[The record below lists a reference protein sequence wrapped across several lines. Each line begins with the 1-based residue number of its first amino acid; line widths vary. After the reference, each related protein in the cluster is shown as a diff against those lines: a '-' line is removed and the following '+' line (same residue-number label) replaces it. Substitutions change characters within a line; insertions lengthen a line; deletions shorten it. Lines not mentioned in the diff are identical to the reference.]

1 MAENIELSCVWDHTI
16 IKILNHDIQ
25 SKIGNMIKEWVVF
38 NKLEDFNSLLEYTDD
53 DFTPTGKLCYINENG
68 EKLYRKLMKEF
79 YNLRWYI
86 QHLVDLHEYQYGDNQ
101 WTNPLHESSW
111 TYITNKQFMKY
122 VNFTLY
128 EMTPEQMKINP
139 MKPIIKVRTNDEL
152 DKEEGESNTD
162 EQESTKSIEEEEEF
176 TTSEELTKD
185 EYSTFSDM
193 SKQDS
198 ESDINVDETQHQENS
213 YTPETLQNNTTI
225 HDKHNLIHDE
235 YDTSENEHIIEIETI
250 EDYGEK
256 IHETEESIPVET
268 SQVLTVFNK
277 TIHHEDDSSD
287 DKSVIEIEPPQENGE
302 QEIGKQ
308 DKLLTTTF
316 QIEIENRKVE
326 GLITY
331 STDQQIF
338 KFKVNSW
345 GVNIEFTLYELKCTI
360 NAILQHMDFYHT
372 TENPCVMMIAKHNT
386 KSCECIIIHQDE
398 LYIASS
404 TIQEILHIVKD
415 KYKIKINSNDY
426 LESNFPYDPGG
437 TMIC

>member
-1 MAENIELSCVWDHTI
+1 
-16 IKILNHDIQ
+16 
-25 SKIGNMIKEWVVF
+25 
-38 NKLEDFNSLLEYTDD
+38 
-53 DFTPTGKLCYINENG
+53 
-68 EKLYRKLMKEF
+68 MKEF

-86 QHLVDLHEYQYGDNQ
+86 QHLVDLHEYQYGDNE
-101 WTNPLHESSW
+101 WTNPLHESNW
-111 TYITNKQFMKY
+111 TYRTNKQFMKY
-122 VNFTLY
+122 VNFTLK
-128 EMTPEQMKINP
+128 EMTPEQMKMNP
-139 MKPIIKVRTNDEL
+139 IKPIIKVKTNEEL
-152 DKEEGESNTD
+152 DTEEGESNTD
-162 EQESTKSIEEEEEF
+162 EQESTISIEEEEEF
-176 TTSEELTKD
+176 TTSEELTE

-198 ESDINVDETQHQENS
+198 ESDINADQTQHQKNS

-225 HDKHNLIHDE
+225 HDKN
-235 YDTSENEHIIEIETI
+235 DTSENENIIEIETY
-250 EDYGEK
+250 EDYGER
-256 IHETEESIPVET
+256 IHETEVSIPTET

-277 TIHHEDDSSD
+277 AIHHEDNSSD
-287 DKSVIEIEPPQENGE
+287 DKSMIEIEPPKENGE
-302 QEIGKQ
+302 QENGKQ

-360 NAILQHMDFYHT
+360 DAILQHMGFYHT
-372 TENPCVMMIAKHNT
+372 TENPCVMMRAKHNT

-415 KYKIKINSNDY
+415 KYNIKINSNVYQGSD
-426 LESNFPYDPGG
+426 FPYDPGG

>member
-1 MAENIELSCVWDHTI
+1 MSENIELSYVWDHTI
-16 IKILNHDIQ
+16 IKILNHDIH

-38 NKLEDFNSLLEYTDD
+38 NKLEDFNSLLECTDD
-53 DFTPTGKLCYINENG
+53 DFTPSGKFCYINENG

-86 QHLVDLHEYQYGDNQ
+86 QHLVDEYEYQYGDNE
-101 WTNPLHESSW
+101 WTNPLHESNW
-111 TYITNKQFMKY
+111 TYRTNKQFMKY
-122 VNFTLY
+122 VNFTLK
-128 EMTPEQMKINP
+128 EMTPEQMKMNP
-139 MKPIIKVRTNDEL
+139 ITPIIKVNTNEEL
-152 DKEEGESNTD
+152 DTEEGESNTH
-162 EQESTKSIEEEEEF
+162 EQESTISNKDE
-176 TTSEELTKD
+176 D
-185 EYSTFSDM
+185 EYSTFSHM
-193 SKQDS
+193 SKQNS
-198 ESDINVDETQHQENS
+198 ESDINLDDTQHQENS
-213 YTPETLQNNTTI
+213 YTPETLQNDTTM
-225 HDKHNLIHDE
+225 HDKDDLIHEE
-235 YDTSENEHIIEIETI
+235 YDTSEDENTIEIETI

-256 IHETEESIPVET
+256 IHETEKLIPTET

-277 TIHHEDDSSD
+277 AIHHEDDSSD
-287 DKSVIEIEPPQENGE
+287 DKSVIEIDPPQENGE

-316 QIEIENRKVE
+316 QFEIENRKVE

-338 KFKVNSW
+338 IFKVNSW
-345 GVNIEFTLYELKCTI
+345 EVNIEFTLYELKCTI
-360 NAILQHMDFYHT
+360 HAILQHMGFYHT
-372 TENPCVMMIAKHNT
+372 TENPCVMMSANHKT

-404 TIQEILHIVKD
+404 TIQEILHIMKEE
-415 KYKIKINSNDY
+415 YKIKIISNVY

>member
-1 MAENIELSCVWDHTI
+1 
-16 IKILNHDIQ
+16 
-25 SKIGNMIKEWVVF
+25 
-38 NKLEDFNSLLEYTDD
+38 
-53 DFTPTGKLCYINENG
+53 
-68 EKLYRKLMKEF
+68 
-79 YNLRWYI
+79 
-86 QHLVDLHEYQYGDNQ
+86 
-101 WTNPLHESSW
+101 
-111 TYITNKQFMKY
+111 
-122 VNFTLY
+122 
-128 EMTPEQMKINP
+128 MTPEQMKMNP
-139 MKPIIKVRTNDEL
+139 IKPIIKVQTNEEL
-152 DKEEGESNTD
+152 DKEEWESNTD

-185 EYSTFSDM
+185 EHSTFSDI

-225 HDKHNLIHDE
+225 HDKNDLIHDE
-235 YDTSENEHIIEIETI
+235 YDTSENENTIEIETI

-256 IHETEESIPVET
+256 IHETEESIPTET

-287 DKSVIEIEPPQENGE
+287 DKSVIEIESPEENREQEN
-302 QEIGKQ
+302 GKQ

-360 NAILQHMDFYHT
+360 
-372 TENPCVMMIAKHNT
+372 
-386 KSCECIIIHQDE
+386 
-398 LYIASS
+398 
-404 TIQEILHIVKD
+404 
-415 KYKIKINSNDY
+415 
-426 LESNFPYDPGG
+426 
-437 TMIC
+437 

>member
-1 MAENIELSCVWDHTI
+1 MNL
-16 IKILNHDIQ
+16 IKRKGSQ
-25 SKIGNMIKEWVVF
+25 TQM
-38 NKLEDFNSLLEYTDD
+38 NKY
-53 DFTPTGKLCYINENG
+53 PP
-68 EKLYRKLMKEF
+68 
-79 YNLRWYI
+79 
-86 QHLVDLHEYQYGDNQ
+86 NQ
-101 WTNPLHESSW
+101 
-111 TYITNKQFMKY
+111 
-122 VNFTLY
+122 
-128 EMTPEQMKINP
+128 
-139 MKPIIKVRTNDEL
+139 
-152 DKEEGESNTD
+152 
-162 EQESTKSIEEEEEF
+162 IEEEEKF

-198 ESDINVDETQHQENS
+198 ESDVNVDETQHQENS

-225 HDKHNLIHDE
+225 HDKNDLIHDE
-235 YDTSENEHIIEIETI
+235 NNTSQDENIIEIETI
-250 EDYGEK
+250 EQYGEK
-256 IHETEESIPVET
+256 IHETEKSIPVET
-268 SQVLTVFNK
+268 SQILTGFNK
-277 TIHHEDDSSD
+277 AIHHEDDSSD
-287 DKSVIEIEPPQENGE
+287 DKSEIENDPPQENGE
-302 QEIGKQ
+302 QGIGKQ

-360 NAILQHMDFYHT
+360 HAILQHMGFYHT
-372 TENPCVMMIAKHNT
+372 TENPCVMMRAKHNT

-404 TIQEILHIVKD
+404 TLQEILHIVKE
-415 KYKIKINSNDY
+415 KYNIKINSNVY
-426 LESNFPYDPGG
+426 QESDFPYDPGG

>member
-1 MAENIELSCVWDHTI
+1 M
-16 IKILNHDIQ
+16 
-25 SKIGNMIKEWVVF
+25 
-38 NKLEDFNSLLEYTDD
+38 EDFNSLLQYTDD

-68 EKLYRKLMKEF
+68 VKLHRKLMKEF
-79 YNLRWYI
+79 FNLRWYI
-86 QHLVDLHEYQYGDNQ
+86 QHLIDLHEYQYGDNQ
-101 WTNPLHESSW
+101 WTNPLHEDNW
-111 TYITNKQFMKY
+111 TYRTNKHFMKY
-122 VNFTLY
+122 VNFTLK
-128 EMTPEQMKINP
+128 EMTPEQMKMNP
-139 MKPIIKVRTNDEL
+139 IKPTIKVRTNEEL
-152 DKEEGESNTD
+152 DTEEGESNTD

-198 ESDINVDETQHQENS
+198 ESEVNVDETQHQDNS

-225 HDKHNLIHDE
+225 HDKNDLIHDE
-235 YDTSENEHIIEIETI
+235 YDTSENENTIEIETI

-256 IHETEESIPVET
+256 FHETEESIPTET

-277 TIHHEDDSSD
+277 AIHHEDDSSD
-287 DKSVIEIEPPQENGE
+287 DISEIEIDPPKENGE

-338 KFKVNSW
+338 RFKVNSW

-360 NAILQHMDFYHT
+360 HAISQHTDFYHT
-372 TENPCVMMIAKHNT
+372 TENPCVMMRAKHNT
-386 KSCECIIIHQDE
+386 KSCQCIIIHQGE

-404 TIQEILHIVKD
+404 TIQEILHIVKE
-415 KYKIKINSNDY
+415 KYKIKIISNDY
-426 LESNFPYDPGG
+426 QGSDFPYDPGG